1 MSNYDDDQ
9 IEFDFFDEPE
19 TVEATQRR
27 RLPRLDRGDRGG
39 DDGGRPPRTARGM
52 GSGGGGGAPTGL
64 VPLARLVGLIAIA
77 IAVIV
82 GLVFWVGSCQGKSK
96 HDAYAS
102 YADKVRAIQRA
113 DKALGTKFAGTLNS
127 SLKQSELETSL
138 AGYAQQEQQE
148 YTQAQEILPPGPLR
162 RTHQQLLDAIELRY
176 KALAGLSDTLA
187 SAGSS
192 SKSSTSDTADALAA
206 KAGLLTASDIVW
218 EQLYRQPATDILKQ
232 ESVTGVVIPSSTFV
246 SNPELV
252 SSRAFDVVLSR
263 LSGASTGGTPSGKHG
278 SALIGVHVSPQGADL
293 STGSAATIQVSADL
307 TFRVTFENSG
317 DFPEINVPVTLKI
330 DSGSVHI
337 KKSDHVTSIQPTE
350 QASVDFKDFQLPPDA
365 FANKATVTVT
375 IGKVPGETKLDNN
388 TASYPVF
395 FTLSS

>member
-1 MSNYDDDQ
+1 MSDYDDDQ

-39 DDGGRPPRTARGM
+39 GDDGRPPKAPRA
-52 GSGGGGGAPTGL
+52 SGGAGGGAPTGL
-64 VPLARLVGLIAIA
+64 VPLARLAGLILFAIA
-77 IAVIV
+77 IVV
-82 GLVFWVGSCQGKSK
+82 LLVFWVGSCQGKSK
-96 HDAYAS
+96 HDAYAT
-102 YADKVRAIQRA
+102 YAEKVRAIQTA
-113 DKALGTKFAGTLNS
+113 DKALGTKLATTLNS
-127 SLKQSELETSL
+127 TLKQSDLETSL
-138 AGYAQQEQQE
+138 AGMAQQEQQE
-148 YTQAQEILPPGPLR
+148 YTQAQAILAPGPLR
-162 RTHQQLLDAIELRY
+162 TVHQQLLDAIELRY
-176 KALAGLSDTLA
+176 KGLAGLSDTLA
-187 SAGSS
+187 SAGAN
-192 SKSSTSDTADALAA
+192 SKSSAGDTATALAA
-206 KAGLLTASDIVW
+206 KANLLTSSDVVW
-218 EQLYRQPATDILKQ
+218 EQLYRLPATDTLKQ
-232 ESVTGVVIPSSTFV
+232 EGVTNVIIPSSVFV

-293 STGSAATIQVSADL
+293 STSSASTIQVSQDL

-317 DFPEINVPVTLKI
+317 DFPEINIPVTLRI

-337 KKSDHVTSIQPTE
+337 KRTEHVTSVQPTE
-350 QASVDFKDFQLPPDA
+350 QASVDFTNFELPPDA

-375 IGKVPGETKLDNN
+375 ITKVPGETKLDNN

>member
-1 MSNYDDDQ
+1 MSDYDDDQ

-19 TVEATQRR
+19 TVETTQRR

-39 DDGGRPPRTARGM
+39 GDDDGKPPRAPRA
-52 GSGGGGGAPTGL
+52 GGGAPTGI
-64 VPLARLVGLIAIA
+64 VPLARLVGLIAIG

-96 HDAYAS
+96 HAAYAS
-102 YADKVRAIQRA
+102 YAAKVRAIQAA
-113 DKALGTKFAGTLNS
+113 DKALGTKFATTLNS
-127 SLKQSELETSL
+127 TLKQSDLETSL
-138 AGYAQQEQQE
+138 AGFAQQEQQE

-162 RTHQQLLDAIELRY
+162 RVHQQLLDSIELRY
-176 KALAGLSDTLA
+176 KGLAGLSDTLA
-187 SAGSS
+187 SAGANAKSS
-192 SKSSTSDTADALAA
+192 SADTAAALAA
-206 KAGLLTASDIVW
+206 KANLLTASDVVW
-218 EQLYRQPATDILKQ
+218 EQLYRLPATDTLKQ
-232 ESVTGVVIPSSTFV
+232 ENVTDVIIPSSVFV

-293 STGSAATIQVSADL
+293 STSSASTIQVSQDL

-317 DFPEINVPVTLKI
+317 DFPEINIPVTLRI

-337 KKSDHVTSIQPTE
+337 KRTEHVTSIQPTE
-350 QASVDFKDFQLPPDA
+350 QASVDFTNFELPPDA
-365 FANKATVTVT
+365 FANRATVTVNIT
-375 IGKVPGETKLDNN
+375 KVPGETKLDNN

-395 FTLSS
+395 FTLSN